1 MDSVFILLGTN
12 LGDRLSNLTRA
23 TSLIT
28 EKSGLIVQSSAIY
41 RTAAWGKI
49 DQPDFYNQVH
59 EISTGFNPE
68 DLLHLLLAIEKE
80 LGRERREKWGAR
92 VIDIDILFFGKRVQQ
107 TAELTLPHP
116 QIPFRRFTLCP
127 LAEIAPDF
135 EHPVLH
141 KTIRQLLEECPDVL
155 PVTPID

>member
-12 LGDRLSNLTRA
+12 LGDRLSNLSRA
-23 TSLIT
+23 TSLIR

-41 RTAAWGKI
+41 RTAAWGKT
-49 DQPDFYNQVH
+49 DQPDFYNQVL

-92 VIDIDILFFGKRVQQ
+92 VIDIDILFFGNRVQQ